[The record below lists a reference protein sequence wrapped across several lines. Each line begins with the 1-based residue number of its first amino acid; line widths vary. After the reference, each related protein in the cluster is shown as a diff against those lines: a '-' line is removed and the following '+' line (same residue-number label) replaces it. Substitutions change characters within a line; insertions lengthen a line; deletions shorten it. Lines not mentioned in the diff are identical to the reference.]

1 MKNLIQRKISKFNN
15 EKNFILNK
23 KFLYIVSWVIAFFK
37 IFQINVKSKNFSL
50 NKNTTNKKLQFK

>member
-37 IFQINVKSKNFSL
+37 IFQINMKSKDFSL
-50 NKNTTNKKLQFK
+50 NKNTANKKFQFK